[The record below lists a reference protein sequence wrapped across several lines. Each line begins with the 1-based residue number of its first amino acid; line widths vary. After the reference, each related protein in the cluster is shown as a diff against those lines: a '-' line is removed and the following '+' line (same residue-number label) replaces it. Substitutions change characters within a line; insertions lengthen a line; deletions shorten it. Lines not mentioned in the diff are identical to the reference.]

1 MAKDFLWGEEFKL
14 DVARG
19 KARGAEV
26 RNIFGQNDA
35 QTTTFRAV
43 WEKSNDTDYVFPST
57 AQIMRVASDDVL
69 DANVQIL
76 IKGLDADYLEIS
88 EVVTLTDT
96 TTVPGSVLK
105 DTTQQFFRINDVV
118 TVGTQNLLTTSTLT
132 VQDTAQTTVFAQI
145 DNGHGR
151 NQAAIYT
158 VPANCEFYLYRLD
171 GFTADDAQQSP
182 SQKAAKFRNVVTL
195 NPSGIILR
203 VATTEFF
210 NQMNIQRRFP
220 FKYSGKT
227 DIQLQMATF
236 NGTHPVSIFGE
247 GILVKEIM

>member
-35 QTTTFRAV
+35 QTTDFRAV
-43 WEKSNDTDYVFPST
+43 WELSNTTDYVFPST
-57 AQIMRVASDDVL
+57 AQIMRIASDDAL
-69 DANVQIL
+69 DIGAQIL

-88 EVVTLTDT
+88 EIVTLTATTVDT
-96 TTVPGSVLK
+96 TK
-105 DTTQQFFRINDVV
+105 QFLRINDVV
-118 TVGTQNLLTTSTLT
+118 TVGTQNLLITSTLT
-132 VQDTAQTTVFAQI
+132 VKDTGLTTTFAQV
-145 DNGHGR
+145 NPGHGR
-151 NQAAIYT
+151 NQASIYT

-171 GFTADDAQQSP
+171 GFSADDSVPPQE
-182 SQKAAKFRNVVTL
+182 KAAKFRNVVTL
-195 NPSGIILR
+195 ESGIILR

-220 FKYSGKT
+220 FKYSAKT

-236 NGTHPVSIFGE
+236 SGTHPVSIFGE
-247 GILVKEIM
+247 GILIKELMS

>member
-19 KARGAEV
+19 KARGASV

-43 WEKSNDTDYVFPST
+43 WELSNTTDYVFPST
-57 AQIMRVASDDVL
+57 AQIMRVASDDAT
-69 DANVQIL
+69 DAGVQIL

-88 EVVTLTDT
+88 EVVTLTATTVDT
-96 TTVPGSVLK
+96 TK
-105 DTTQQFFRINDVV
+105 QFLRINDVV
-118 TVGTQNLLTTSTLT
+118 TVGTQNLVTTSTVTVKDTGLT
-132 VQDTAQTTVFAQI
+132 TTFAQI
-145 DNGHGR
+145 DPGHGR
-151 NQAAIYT
+151 NQASIYT

-171 GFTADDAQQSP
+171 GFSADDSNPPQE
-182 SQKAAKFRNVVTL
+182 KAARFRNVVTL
-195 NPSGIILR
+195 NPSKIILR

-220 FKYSGKT
+220 FKYSAKT

-236 NGTHPVSIFGE
+236 GGTHPVSIFGE
-247 GILVKEIM
+247 GVLVKETMS

>member
-35 QTTTFRAV
+35 QTTDFRAV
-43 WEKSNDTDYVFPST
+43 WELSNTTDYVFPST
-57 AQIMRVASDDVL
+57 AQIMRIASDDAL
-69 DANVQIL
+69 DVGVQIL

-88 EVVTLTDT
+88 EVVTLTA
-96 TTVPGSVLK
+96 TTV
-105 DTTQQFFRINDVV
+105 DTTQQFFRVNDVV

-151 NQAAIYT
+151 NQASIYT

-171 GFTADDAQQSP
+171 GFSADDSNPPQE
-182 SQKAAKFRNVVTL
+182 KAARFRNVVTL
-195 NPSGIILR
+195 ESGIVLR

-220 FKYSGKT
+220 FKYSEKT

-236 NGTHPVSIFGE
+236 SGTHPVSIFAE
-247 GILVKEIM
+247 GVVVKELMS

>member
-14 DVARG
+14 DVSRG

-43 WEKSNDTDYVFPST
+43 WELSNTTDYVFPST
-57 AQIMRVASDDVL
+57 AQIMRVASDDAT
-69 DANVQIL
+69 DAGVQIL

-88 EVVTLTDT
+88 EVVTLTATTVDT
-96 TTVPGSVLK
+96 TK
-105 DTTQQFFRINDVV
+105 QFLRINDVV
-118 TVGTQNLLTTSTLT
+118 TVGTQNLVTTSTVTVKDTGLT
-132 VQDTAQTTVFAQI
+132 TTFAQI
-145 DNGHGR
+145 NPGHGR
-151 NQAAIYT
+151 NQASIYT

-171 GFTADDAQQSP
+171 GFSADDSNPPQE
-182 SQKAAKFRNVVTL
+182 KAAKFRNVVTL
-195 NPSGIILR
+195 SSGIVLR

-236 NGTHPVSIFGE
+236 GGTHPVSIFGE
-247 GILVKEIM
+247 GILIKETM

>member
-43 WEKSNDTDYVFPST
+43 WELSNTTDYVFPST
-57 AQIMRVASDDVL
+57 AQIMRVASDSAS
-69 DANVQIL
+69 DAGVQIL
-76 IKGLDADYLEIS
+76 IKGLDVDYLEIS
-88 EVVTLTDT
+88 EVVTLTATTVDT
-96 TTVPGSVLK
+96 TK
-105 DTTQQFFRINDVV
+105 QFLRINDAV
-118 TVGTQNLLTTSTLT
+118 TVGTQNLVTTSTVTVKDTGLT
-132 VQDTAQTTVFAQI
+132 TTFAQI
-145 DNGHGR
+145 NPGHGR
-151 NQAAIYT
+151 NQASIYT

-171 GFTADDAQQSP
+171 GFSADDSNPPQE
-182 SQKAAKFRNVVTL
+182 KAAKFRNVVTL

-220 FKYSGKT
+220 FKYSAKT

-236 NGTHPVSIFGE
+236 GGTHPVSIFGE
-247 GILVKEIM
+247 GVLVKETMS

>member
-35 QTTTFRAV
+35 QTTDFRAV
-43 WEKSNDTDYVFPST
+43 WELSNTTDYVFPST

-88 EVVTLTDT
+88 EVVTLTATTVDT
-96 TTVPGSVLK
+96 TK
-105 DTTQQFFRINDVV
+105 QFLRINDVV

-151 NQAAIYT
+151 NQASIYT

-171 GFTADDAQQSP
+171 GFSADDSNPPQE
-182 SQKAAKFRNVVTL
+182 KAARFRNVVTL
-195 NPSGIILR
+195 ESGIILR

-220 FKYSGKT
+220 FKYSAKT

-247 GILVKEIM
+247 GILLKETMS

>member
-26 RNIFGQNDA
+26 RNIFGQNDS

-43 WEKSNDTDYVFPST
+43 WEKSNDTDYVFPTT
-57 AQIMRVASDDVL
+57 AQIMRVASDDVA
-69 DANVQIL
+69 DAGAQIL

-88 EVVTLTDT
+88 EVVTLTA
-96 TTVPGSVLK
+96 TTV

-118 TVGTQNLLTTSTLT
+118 TVGTQNLVLTSTVT
-132 VQDTAQTTVFAQI
+132 VQNVGQTTVYAQI
-145 DNGHGR
+145 NPGHGR

-171 GFTADDAQQSP
+171 GFTADNTG
-182 SQKAAKFRNVVTL
+182 QKAAKFRNVVTL
-195 NPSGIILR
+195 SSGIILR

-220 FKYSGKT
+220 FRYTEKT

-236 NGTHPVSIFGE
+236 GATHPVSIFGE
-247 GILVKEIM
+247 GVVVKELMS

>member
-35 QTTTFRAV
+35 QTTDFRAV
-43 WEKSNDTDYVFPST
+43 WELSNTTDYVFPST
-57 AQIMRVASDDVL
+57 AQIMRVASDDAG
-69 DANVQIL
+69 DAGAQIL
-76 IKGLDADYLEIS
+76 VKGLDADYLEIS
-88 EVVTLTDT
+88 EVVTLTA
-96 TTVPGSVLK
+96 TTV
-105 DTTQQFFRINDVV
+105 DTTQQFLRINDVV
-118 TVGTQNLLTTSTLT
+118 TVGTQNLLTTSILT
-132 VQDTAQTTVFAQI
+132 VQDTAQTTVFGQI

-151 NQAAIYT
+151 NQASIYT

-171 GFTADDAQQSP
+171 GFSADDSVPPQE
-182 SQKAAKFRNVVTL
+182 KAAKFRNVVTL
-195 NPSGIILR
+195 ESGIVLR

-220 FKYSGKT
+220 FKYSEKT

-236 NGTHPVSIFGE
+236 SGTHPVSIFAE
-247 GILVKEIM
+247 GVVVKELMS

>member
-35 QTTTFRAV
+35 QTTDFRAV
-43 WEKSNDTDYVFPST
+43 WELSNTTDYVFPST
-57 AQIMRVASDDVL
+57 AQFMRVASDDAT
-69 DANVQIL
+69 DAGVQIL

-88 EVVTLTDT
+88 EVVTLTA
-96 TTVPGSVLK
+96 TTV
-105 DTTQQFFRINDVV
+105 DTTQQFFRVNDVV
-118 TVGTQNLLTTSTLT
+118 TVGTQNLVTTSTVTVKDTGLT
-132 VQDTAQTTVFAQI
+132 TTFAQI
-145 DNGHGR
+145 NPGHGR
-151 NQAAIYT
+151 NQASIYT

-171 GFTADDAQQSP
+171 GFSADDSVPPQE
-182 SQKAAKFRNVVTL
+182 KAAKFRNVVTL
-195 NPSGIILR
+195 ESGIILR

-220 FKYSGKT
+220 FKYSAKT

-236 NGTHPVSIFGE
+236 SGTHPVSIFAE
-247 GILVKEIM
+247 GVVVKEIMS

>member
-26 RNIFGQNDA
+26 RNIFGQNDT

-43 WEKSNDTDYVFPST
+43 WELSNTTDYVFPST
-57 AQIMRVASDDVL
+57 AQIMRIASDDAL
-69 DANVQIL
+69 DIGAQIL

-88 EVVTLTDT
+88 EIVTLTATTVDT
-96 TTVPGSVLK
+96 TK
-105 DTTQQFFRINDVV
+105 QFLRINDVV
-118 TVGTQNLLTTSTLT
+118 TVGTQNLVTTSTVTVKDTGLT
-132 VQDTAQTTVFAQI
+132 TTFAQI
-145 DNGHGR
+145 NPGHGR
-151 NQAAIYT
+151 NQASIYT

-171 GFTADDAQQSP
+171 GFSADDSVPPQE
-182 SQKAAKFRNVVTL
+182 KAAKFRNVVTL
-195 NPSGIILR
+195 ESGIILR

-220 FKYSGKT
+220 FKYSEKT

-236 NGTHPVSIFGE
+236 SGTHPVSIFAE
-247 GILVKEIM
+247 GVVVKEIMS

>member
-35 QTTTFRAV
+35 QTTDFRVV
-43 WEKSNDTDYVFPST
+43 WENSNTVDYVFPT
-57 AQIMRVASDDVL
+57 IAQIMRVASDGAA
-69 DANVQIL
+69 DAGVQIL

-88 EVVTLTDT
+88 EVVTLTA
-96 TTVPGSVLK
+96 TTV
-105 DTTQQFFRINDVV
+105 DTTQEFFRINDVV
-118 TVGTQNLLTTSTLT
+118 TVGTQNLVITSTVT
-132 VQDTAQTTVFAQI
+132 VQNVGQTIVYAQI
-145 DNGHGR
+145 DPGHGR
-151 NQAAIYT
+151 NQASIYT

-171 GFTADDAQQSP
+171 GFTADQQG
-182 SQKAAKFRNVVTL
+182 QKAAKFRNVVTL
-195 NPSGIILR
+195 PSGIILR

-220 FKYSGKT
+220 FRYTEKT
-227 DIQLQMATF
+227 DVQLQMATF
-236 NGTHPVSIFGE
+236 TGTHPVSIFAE
-247 GILVKEIM
+247 GVTIRETMS

>member
-35 QTTTFRAV
+35 QTTNFRAV
-43 WEKSNDTDYVFPST
+43 WELSNTTDYVFPST
-57 AQIMRVASDDVL
+57 AQIMTVASDDAA
-69 DANVQIL
+69 DADVQIL
-76 IKGLDADYLEIS
+76 IKGLDVDYLEIS
-88 EVVTLTDT
+88 EVVTLTATTVDT
-96 TTVPGSVLK
+96 TK
-105 DTTQQFFRINDVV
+105 QFLRINDVV
-118 TVGTQNLLTTSTLT
+118 TVGTQNLLITSTLT
-132 VQDTAQTTVFAQI
+132 VKDTGLTTTFAQV
-145 DNGHGR
+145 NPGHGR
-151 NQAAIYT
+151 NQASIYT

-171 GFTADDAQQSP
+171 GFSADDSVPPQE
-182 SQKAAKFRNVVTL
+182 KAAKFRNVVTL
-195 NPSGIILR
+195 ESGIILR

-220 FKYSGKT
+220 FKYSAKT

-247 GILVKEIM
+247 GILLKETM

>member
-35 QTTTFRAV
+35 QTTDFRAV
-43 WEKSNDTDYVFPST
+43 WELSNTTDYVFPST
-57 AQIMRVASDDVL
+57 AQIMRIASDDVL
-69 DANVQIL
+69 DVGVQIL

-88 EVVTLTDT
+88 EVVTLTA
-96 TTVPGSVLK
+96 TTV
-105 DTTQQFFRINDVV
+105 DTTQQFFRVNDVV

-151 NQAAIYT
+151 NQASIYT

-171 GFTADDAQQSP
+171 GFSADDSNPPQE
-182 SQKAAKFRNVVTL
+182 KAAKFRNVVTL
-195 NPSGIILR
+195 ESGIILR

-220 FKYSGKT
+220 FKYSAKT

-247 GILVKEIM
+247 GILVKEIMS

>member
-35 QTTTFRAV
+35 QTTDFRAV
-43 WEKSNDTDYVFPST
+43 WELSNTTDYVFPST
-57 AQIMRVASDDVL
+57 AQIMRIASDDAL
-69 DANVQIL
+69 DVGVQIL

-88 EVVTLTDT
+88 EVVTLTA
-96 TTVPGSVLK
+96 TTV
-105 DTTQQFFRINDVV
+105 DTTQQFFRVNDVV

-151 NQAAIYT
+151 NQASIYT

-171 GFTADDAQQSP
+171 GFSADDSNPPQE
-182 SQKAAKFRNVVTL
+182 KAAKFRNVVTL
-195 NPSGIILR
+195 ESGIVLR

-220 FKYSGKT
+220 FKYSEKT

-236 NGTHPVSIFGE
+236 SGTHPVSIFAE
-247 GILVKEIM
+247 GVVVKELMS

>member
-1 MAKDFLWGEEFKL
+1 MCIRD
-14 DVARG
+14 R
-19 KARGAEV
+19 
-26 RNIFGQNDA
+26 
-35 QTTTFRAV
+35 
-43 WEKSNDTDYVFPST
+43 
-57 AQIMRVASDDVL
+57 
-69 DANVQIL
+69 
-76 IKGLDADYLEIS
+76 
-88 EVVTLTDT
+88 
-96 TTVPGSVLK
+96 
-105 DTTQQFFRINDVV
+105 
-118 TVGTQNLLTTSTLT
+118 
-132 VQDTAQTTVFAQI
+132 I

-182 SQKAAKFRNVVTL
+182 SQKAAKFRNLVIL
-195 NPSGIILR
+195 NPSEIILR

-247 GILVKEIM
+247 GILVKESM

>member
-14 DVARG
+14 DVSRG

-43 WEKSNDTDYVFPST
+43 WELSNTTDYVFPST
-57 AQIMRVASDDVL
+57 AQIMRVASDDAT
-69 DANVQIL
+69 DAGVQIL

-88 EVVTLTDT
+88 EVVTLTA
-96 TTVPGSVLK
+96 TTV
-105 DTTQQFFRINDVV
+105 DTTQQFFRVNDVV
-118 TVGTQNLLTTSTLT
+118 TVGTQNLVTTSTVTVKDTGLT
-132 VQDTAQTTVFAQI
+132 TTFAQI
-145 DNGHGR
+145 NPGHGR
-151 NQAAIYT
+151 NQASIYT

-171 GFTADDAQQSP
+171 GFSADDSNPPQE
-182 SQKAAKFRNVVTL
+182 KAAKFRNVVTL
-195 NPSGIILR
+195 ESGIILR

-220 FKYSGKT
+220 FKYSAKT

-236 NGTHPVSIFGE
+236 GGTHPVSIFGE
-247 GILVKEIM
+247 GILIKEIMS

>member
-43 WEKSNDTDYVFPST
+43 WENSDTTDYVFPST
-57 AQIMRVASDDVL
+57 AQIMRVASDDAT
-69 DANVQIL
+69 DAGVQIL

-88 EVVTLTDT
+88 EVVTLTA
-96 TTVPGSVLK
+96 TTV
-105 DTTQQFFRINDVV
+105 DTTQQFFRVNDVV
-118 TVGTQNLLTTSTLT
+118 TVGTQNLEATSTLT
-132 VQDTAQTTVFAQI
+132 VQDTAQTTVFAQV

-151 NQAAIYT
+151 NQASIYT

-171 GFTADDAQQSP
+171 GFSADDSVPPQE
-182 SQKAAKFRNVVTL
+182 KAAKFRNVVTL
-195 NPSGIILR
+195 ESGIILR

-220 FKYSGKT
+220 FKYSEKT

-236 NGTHPVSIFGE
+236 SGTHPVSIFAE
-247 GILVKEIM
+247 GVVVKELMS

>member
-19 KARGAEV
+19 KTRGAEV

-43 WEKSNDTDYVFPST
+43 WELSNTTDYVFPDT
-57 AQIMRVASDDVL
+57 AQIMTVASNSAS
-69 DANVQIL
+69 DAGAQIL
-76 IKGLDADYLEIS
+76 IKGLDANYEDLSEI
-88 EVVTLTDT
+88 VTLTA
-96 TTVPGSVLK
+96 TTVN
-105 DTTQQFFRINDVV
+105 TTQQFLRINDIV
-118 TVGTQNLLTTSTLT
+118 TVGTQNLVTTSTVTVKDTGLT
-132 VQDTAQTTVFAQI
+132 TTFAQI
-145 DNGHGR
+145 DPGHGR

-171 GFTADDAQQSP
+171 GFSADDSNPPQ
-182 SQKAAKFRNVVTL
+182 QKAARFRNVVTL
-195 NPSGIILR
+195 ESGIILR

-220 FKYSGKT
+220 FKYSEKT

-236 NGTHPVSIFGE
+236 DGTHPVSIFGE
-247 GILVKEIM
+247 GILVKELM

>member
-43 WEKSNDTDYVFPST
+43 WELSNTTDYVFPST
-57 AQIMRVASDDVL
+57 AQIMRVASDDAT
-69 DANVQIL
+69 DAGVQIL

-88 EVVTLTDT
+88 EVVTLTA
-96 TTVPGSVLK
+96 TTV
-105 DTTQQFFRINDVV
+105 DTTQQFFRVNDVV
-118 TVGTQNLLTTSTLT
+118 TVGTQNLVTTSTVTVKDTGLT
-132 VQDTAQTTVFAQI
+132 TTFAQI
-145 DNGHGR
+145 NPGHGR
-151 NQAAIYT
+151 NQASIYT

-171 GFTADDAQQSP
+171 GFSADDSNPPQE
-182 SQKAAKFRNVVTL
+182 KAAKFRNVVTL
-195 NPSGIILR
+195 ESGIILR

-220 FKYSGKT
+220 FKYSAKT

-236 NGTHPVSIFGE
+236 GGTHPVSIFGE
-247 GILVKEIM
+247 GILVKETMS

>member
-43 WEKSNDTDYVFPST
+43 WELSNTTDYVFPST
-57 AQIMRVASDDVL
+57 AQIMRVASDSAS
-69 DANVQIL
+69 DAGVQIL
-76 IKGLDADYLEIS
+76 IKGLDVDYLEIS
-88 EVVTLTDT
+88 EVVTLTATTVDT
-96 TTVPGSVLK
+96 TK
-105 DTTQQFFRINDVV
+105 QFFRINDVV
-118 TVGTQNLLTTSTLT
+118 TVGTQNLVTTSTVTVKDTGLT
-132 VQDTAQTTVFAQI
+132 TTFAQI
-145 DNGHGR
+145 NPGHGR
-151 NQAAIYT
+151 NQASIYT

-171 GFTADDAQQSP
+171 GFSADDSNPPQE
-182 SQKAAKFRNVVTL
+182 KAAKFRNVVTL
-195 NPSGIILR
+195 ESGIILR

-220 FKYSGKT
+220 FKYSAKT

-236 NGTHPVSIFGE
+236 GGTHPVSIFGE
-247 GILVKEIM
+247 GILVKETMS

>member
-19 KARGAEV
+19 KARGASV
-26 RNIFGQNDA
+26 RNIFGQNDS

-43 WEKSNDTDYVFPST
+43 WEKSNDTDYVFPTT
-57 AQIMRVASDDVL
+57 AQVMRVASDDVL

-118 TVGTQNLLTTSTLT
+118 TVGTQNLLTTSTVT
-132 VQDTAQTTVFAQI
+132 VQNVGQTIVYAQI
-145 DNGHGR
+145 NPGHGR

-171 GFTADDAQQSP
+171 GFSADDSNPPQE
-182 SQKAAKFRNVVTL
+182 KAARFRNVVTL
-195 NPSGIILR
+195 ESGIILR

-220 FKYSGKT
+220 FKYSEKT

-236 NGTHPVSIFGE
+236 DGTHPVSIFGE
-247 GILVKEIM
+247 GIVVKELM

>member
-43 WEKSNDTDYVFPST
+43 WELSNTTDYVFPST
-57 AQIMRVASDDVL
+57 AQIMRVASDDAT
-69 DANVQIL
+69 DAGVQIL

-88 EVVTLTDT
+88 EVVTLTA
-96 TTVPGSVLK
+96 TTV
-105 DTTQQFFRINDVV
+105 DTTQQFFRVNDVV
-118 TVGTQNLLTTSTLT
+118 TVGTQNLETTSTLT
-132 VQDTAQTTVFAQI
+132 VQDTAQTTVFAQV
-145 DNGHGR
+145 DSGHGR
-151 NQAAIYT
+151 NQASIYT

-171 GFTADDAQQSP
+171 GFSADDSNPPQE
-182 SQKAAKFRNVVTL
+182 KAAKFRNVVTL
-195 NPSGIILR
+195 ESGIILR

-220 FKYSGKT
+220 FKYSAKT

-247 GILVKEIM
+247 GILLKETM

>member
-35 QTTTFRAV
+35 QTTDFRAV
-43 WEKSNDTDYVFPST
+43 WELSNTTDYVFPST
-57 AQIMRVASDDVL
+57 AQVMTVASDDAL
-69 DANVQIL
+69 DIGAQIL
-76 IKGLDADYLEIS
+76 IKGLNADYLEIS
-88 EVVTLTDT
+88 EIVTLTATTVDT
-96 TTVPGSVLK
+96 TK
-105 DTTQQFFRINDVV
+105 QFLRINDVV

-132 VQDTAQTTVFAQI
+132 VKDTGLTTTFAQI
-145 DNGHGR
+145 DPGHGR
-151 NQAAIYT
+151 NQASIYT

-171 GFTADDAQQSP
+171 GFSADDSNPPQE
-182 SQKAAKFRNVVTL
+182 KAARFRNVVTL
-195 NPSGIILR
+195 ESGIVLR

-220 FKYSGKT
+220 FKYSAKT
-227 DIQLQMATF
+227 DIELQMATF
-236 NGTHPVSIFGE
+236 AGTHPVSIFGE
-247 GILVKEIM
+247 GILVKETM

>member
-19 KARGAEV
+19 KARGASV

-35 QTTTFRAV
+35 QTTDFRAV
-43 WEKSNDTDYVFPST
+43 WELSNTTDYVFPST
-57 AQIMRVASDDVL
+57 AQIMRVASDSAS
-69 DANVQIL
+69 DAGVQIL

-88 EVVTLTDT
+88 DVVTLTANTVDT
-96 TTVPGSVLK
+96 TK
-105 DTTQQFFRINDVV
+105 QFLRINDVV

-195 NPSGIILR
+195 NPSEIILR

-247 GILVKEIM
+247 GILVKETM

>member
-19 KARGAEV
+19 KARGASV

-43 WEKSNDTDYVFPST
+43 WELSNTTDYVFPST
-57 AQIMRVASDDVL
+57 AQIMRVASDDAT
-69 DANVQIL
+69 DAGAQIL

-88 EVVTLTDT
+88 EVVTLTATTVDT
-96 TTVPGSVLK
+96 TK
-105 DTTQQFFRINDVV
+105 QFFRINDVV
-118 TVGTQNLLTTSTLT
+118 TVGTQNLKTTSTLT

-158 VPANCEFYLYRLD
+158 VPADCEFYLYRLD

-220 FKYSGKT
+220 FKYSAKT

-236 NGTHPVSIFGE
+236 DGTHPVSIFGE
-247 GILVKEIM
+247 GILVKEIMS

>member
-35 QTTTFRAV
+35 QTTDFRAV
-43 WEKSNDTDYVFPST
+43 WELSNSTDYVFPST

-132 VQDTAQTTVFAQI
+132 VQNITQTTVFGQI

-151 NQAAIYT
+151 NQASIYT

-171 GFTADDAQQSP
+171 GFSADDSNPPQE
-182 SQKAAKFRNVVTL
+182 KAAKFRNVVAL
-195 NPSGIILR
+195 SSGIVLR

-220 FKYSGKT
+220 FKYSEKT

-236 NGTHPVSIFGE
+236 SGTHPVSIFAE
-247 GILVKEIM
+247 GIVVKELMS